1 MGELFYRVAAVRAV
15 RSASDAARGLLSPHQ
30 FGVGV
35 AGGCEHIV
43 HCMQHS
49 LTHIA
54 NNRPLAAVKIDISN
68 AFNTSSHASDHDC
81 YQCCRLL
88 GSMPRP
94 DWGGVDASTRPD
106 STGKSTE
113 HKISRTVCII

>member
-54 NNRPLAAVKIDISN
+54 DNRPLAAVKI
-68 AFNTSSHASDHDC
+68 C
-81 YQCCRLL
+81 VL
-88 GSMPRP
+88 
-94 DWGGVDASTRPD
+94 
-106 STGKSTE
+106 STGSST
-113 HKISRTVCII
+113 SRIPAVKGVSMVQARNILSHSSPLNPVPLLFLPC